1 MNIISIRV
9 ITLFELY
16 KVVLLVCMPS
26 LPVKEILLCVWM
38 NYITSVDLTCFTHYW
53 WCQGYLAGKKL

>member
-16 KVVLLVCMPS
+16 KVVLLICTAS
-26 LPVKEILLCVWM
+26 LAVKEILLCVWM
-38 NYITSVDLTCFTHYW
+38 NYITLVDLTCFTHY
-53 WCQGYLAGKKL
+53 